1 MIELDVRDVY
11 KNFGGI
17 QALNGVSLSIRG
29 NELIGL
35 IGPNG
40 AGKTTLTN
48 VLDGVYKPS
57 NGQVW
62 LNGRRIDGL
71 PPYVIAR
78 RGIGRTFQVTRAF
91 RRMTVLENM
100 LVPAMA
106 LHATARQRDFHRRAM
121 EVLEFLTIEHLANEY
136 ARGLSGGQQKLLE
149 LGRLLMLDP
158 DLIILDEPFAG
169 VHPKLMETIYEY
181 IVQVHKQ
188 GKAFIIISH
197 DMDSI
202 FTLSKRLV
210 VLNYGELIADG
221 DPAKVKE
228 DPAVIEAYLGEEEEE
243 GPTVIPAGRLAKGLA
258 LDESKGGEGRRRPM
272 LEVHDLYVGY
282 YKDLHILQGVSATAQ
297 TGKITTIL
305 GANGV
310 GKSTLLKA
318 IYGFLK
324 PSSGKVVLDGQD
336 IIGTP
341 THQRIGLGISYIPQQ
356 PGIFPWMTVEENL
369 ELGAWTFKNDRARIK
384 RKIEENYERFPILK
398 GRRKSQAGE
407 LSGGMQRMVE
417 VGRTLMTDPK
427 LILVDEPTAGLAKL
441 LSEEVYQMLTDL
453 RDKEGLTIILV
464 DQEIRQ
470 ALKIADYVYVLELGR
485 NRFEG
490 PVEEFTDLKKAF
502 WA

>member
-17 QALNGVSLSIRG
+17 QALNGVNLSIRG

-71 PPYVIAR
+71 PPYEIAR

-106 LHATARQRDFHRRAM
+106 LHATARQRDFHRRAL

-158 DLIILDEPFAG
+158 ALIILDEPFAG

-181 IVQVHKQ
+181 IAEVHKQ

-202 FTLSKRLV
+202 FTLSKRLL

-221 DPAKVKE
+221 EPAKVKE

-243 GPTVIPAGRLAKGLA
+243 GPTVIPAGRLAAGLA
-258 LDESKGGEGRRRPM
+258 LDES
-272 LEVHDLYVGY
+272 
-282 YKDLHILQGVSATAQ
+282 
-297 TGKITTIL
+297 
-305 GANGV
+305 
-310 GKSTLLKA
+310 
-318 IYGFLK
+318 
-324 PSSGKVVLDGQD
+324 
-336 IIGTP
+336 
-341 THQRIGLGISYIPQQ
+341 
-356 PGIFPWMTVEENL
+356 
-369 ELGAWTFKNDRARIK
+369 
-384 RKIEENYERFPILK
+384 
-398 GRRKSQAGE
+398 
-407 LSGGMQRMVE
+407 
-417 VGRTLMTDPK
+417 
-427 LILVDEPTAGLAKL
+427 
-441 LSEEVYQMLTDL
+441 
-453 RDKEGLTIILV
+453 
-464 DQEIRQ
+464 
-470 ALKIADYVYVLELGR
+470 
-485 NRFEG
+485 EG
-490 PVEEFTDLKKAF
+490 PVRPAQRAVEGPALPAPRTVEGSEAEGHALSKVEGEEETNA
-502 WA
+502 